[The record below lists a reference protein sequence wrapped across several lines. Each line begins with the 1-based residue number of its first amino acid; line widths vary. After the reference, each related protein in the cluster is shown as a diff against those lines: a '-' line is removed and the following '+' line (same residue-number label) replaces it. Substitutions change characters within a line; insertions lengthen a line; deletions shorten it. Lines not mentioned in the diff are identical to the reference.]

1 LEFFSPSE
9 TGSTHFQFD
18 NAGSGSIPRRNRYGC
33 DSGEALEFRFRKI
46 MMEEKSMGFFGDLAK
61 SAAKS
66 VEDRVQK
73 ISERKE
79 ELERRMEYASDE
91 ELFRAIGRTVPMSV
105 EFAALSLM
113 IQERGYSSD
122 EVVRKY
128 NEIKHSR

>member
-1 LEFFSPSE
+1 
-9 TGSTHFQFD
+9 
-18 NAGSGSIPRRNRYGC
+18 
-33 DSGEALEFRFRKI
+33 
-46 MMEEKSMGFFGDLAK
+46 MGFFGDLAK
-61 SAAKS
+61 SAARS

-73 ISERKE
+73 VSDRKE

-91 ELFRAIGRTVPMSV
+91 ELFRAIGRTAPMSV

-122 EVVRKY
+122 EVARKY

>member
-1 LEFFSPSE
+1 
-9 TGSTHFQFD
+9 
-18 NAGSGSIPRRNRYGC
+18 
-33 DSGEALEFRFRKI
+33 